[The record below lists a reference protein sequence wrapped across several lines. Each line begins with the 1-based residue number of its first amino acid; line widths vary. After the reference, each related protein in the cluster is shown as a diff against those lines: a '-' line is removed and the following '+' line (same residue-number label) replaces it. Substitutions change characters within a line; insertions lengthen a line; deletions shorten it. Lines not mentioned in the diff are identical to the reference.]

1 MVTFLLL
8 LAAAICF
15 IVAAVW
21 QPQPTRV
28 NLVAAGLFFWVL
40 SVLIPAIPK

>member
-15 IVAAVW
+15 GVAAFW

-28 NLVAAGLFFWVL
+28 NMVALGLLFWVL
-40 SVLIPAIPK
+40 TVLIPAVPK